1 MLDVNYSHVEKYL
14 INIISETTVL
24 LLLFVWTA
32 SYFDIAT
39 NALITPYNW
48 IIAVRKKVVVLK
60 LEVFINGFAH
70 L

>member
-14 INIISETTVL
+14 INIISETTV

-48 IIAVRKKVVVLK
+48 IIAVRKKVVLK
-60 LEVFINGFAH
+60 LELSLH
-70 L
+70 